1 MGEKSATNLIASL
14 ERARST
20 TLPRL
25 LIALGIRH
33 VGETV
38 AELLA
43 DHFGDIGPLM
53 EASSSEIEATD
64 GIGPTIAESV
74 ARFFA
79 DSANQS
85 EIKKLM
91 ELGLNWPLPESTASK
106 EEGRLS
112 GLTFVVTGTL
122 SAPRGEFKKK
132 IEDDEFFEWA
142 EVFGRY
148 YGTPK
153 TPVMEAV
160 EDGRDVVF
168 DIDWQGAQA
177 LAAAAPDDAVRVF
190 ILPPS
195 LALLEDRLRKRGQD
209 TTEIIKDRMAR
220 AKDEISH
227 WHEYDYVIVNDDF
240 ARALE
245 KLNEI
250 LHAER
255 LKRLRH
261 PWLEEF
267 VDAIMEQ

>member
-1 MGEKSATNLIASL
+1 MSSDGYSGPVFRGRRRGVLLALSSPSGAGKTTLSKRLLSQNPDVVLSVSATT
-14 ERARST
+14 RR
-20 TLPRL
+20 PRP
-25 LIALGIRH
+25 
-33 VGETV
+33 GEV
-38 AELLA
+38 
-43 DHFGDIGPLM
+43 DGQDYHFI
-53 EASSSEIEATD
+53 
-64 GIGPTIAESV
+64 SV
-74 ARFFA
+74 
-79 DSANQS
+79 DD
-85 EIKKLM
+85 
-91 ELGLNWPLPESTASK
+91 
-106 EEGRLS
+106 
-112 GLTFVVTGTL
+112 
-122 SAPRGEFKKK
+122 FKAK

-160 EDGRDVVF
+160 EEGRDVVF

-177 LAAAAPDDAVRVF
+177 LAAAAPDDTVRIF

-209 TTEIIKDRMAR
+209 TPEIIKDRMAR

-267 VDAIMEQ
+267 VDAIMDQ